1 MTPVRDEADRVEISG
16 HPVRRPRGRRRWV
29 RHLFTS
35 RQIYQGLASGCA
47 TLPLPLLHVIS
58 AVGNTL
64 ALVAMRKTRRGL
76 ARNFENALGVRHRRA
91 RALARRVFYS
101 YGLTTIDLFRTRVGD
116 ADRVP
121 EIASHPRDDRV
132 LRGMAEEGRAGLVV
146 TGHLGNWELGAIYLA
161 LHGLPVAVM
170 GQPEHDPRIQ
180 ELRDEIRSR
189 FGIGWIEI
197 GSDTSTALRVRRAV
211 SRGTFVALLV
221 DRAYPEDAIGVEFF
235 GRPTPFLRSPARL
248 ARFCDCPL
256 VPCYL
261 FRKPDGS
268 YRSHFHEPVEI
279 DFSLPAEE
287 GDREAMTAVA
297 RALERGLREEPTQW
311 YNFFDYW
318 PRERADD

>member
-1 MTPVRDEADRVEISG
+1 M
-16 HPVRRPRGRRRWV
+16 

-47 TLPLPLLHVIS
+47 RLPLPVLHAIS

-64 ALVAMRKTRRGL
+64 AIAFMPKTRRAL
-76 ARNFENALGVRHRRA
+76 ARNFRNALRVDPRRA
-91 RALARRVFYS
+91 RRMARRVFYD
-101 YGLTTIDLFRTRVGD
+101 YGLTTIDLFRTRVGG

-121 EIASHPRDDRV
+121 KIGSHPRDDRV
-132 LRGMAEEGRAGLVV
+132 LARMVEEERAGLLV

-197 GSDTSTALRVRRAV
+197 GSSTSTALRVREAV
-211 SRGTFVALLV
+211 TRGTFVALLV
-221 DRAYPEDAIGVEFF
+221 DRTYPEDEVEVGFF
-235 GRPTPFLRSPARL
+235 DRPTPFLRSPARL
-248 ARFCDCPL
+248 ARFCGCPL
-256 VPCYL
+256 IPCYL
-261 FRKPDGS
+261 FRQPDGS

-279 DFSLPAEE
+279 DSSLPSQE
-287 GDREAMTAVA
+287 GDRKAMTAVA
-297 RALERGLREEPTQW
+297 RALEEGLRENPTQW
-311 YNFFDYW
+311 FNFFDYW
-318 PRERADD
+318 ERGLAR